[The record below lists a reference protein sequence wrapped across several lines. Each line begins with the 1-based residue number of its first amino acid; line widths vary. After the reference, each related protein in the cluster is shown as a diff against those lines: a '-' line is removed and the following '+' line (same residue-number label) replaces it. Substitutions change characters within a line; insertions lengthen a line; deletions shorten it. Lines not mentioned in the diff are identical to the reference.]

1 MQWFY
6 ELINTNHIVSLISNF
21 KSRDLSSKV
30 ISYEIN
36 VECKIRRK
44 YKLTNIKIYDFT
56 KQGSQEGRNYK
67 ENISSDQLFINNI
80 LITKFNPFDLI
91 RQTFGGNNDL

>member
-6 ELINTNHIVSLISNF
+6 ELINANHIVSLVSNF
-21 KSRDLSSKV
+21 KSRDLSSGI
-30 ISYEIN
+30 ISYKIDIECEIKR
-36 VECKIRRK
+36 E
-44 YKLTNIKIYDFT
+44 YKLTNIKIYNFT
-56 KQGSQEGRNYK
+56 KHGSEQGRNYK

-91 RQTFGGNNDL
+91 RQTFGGNNDI